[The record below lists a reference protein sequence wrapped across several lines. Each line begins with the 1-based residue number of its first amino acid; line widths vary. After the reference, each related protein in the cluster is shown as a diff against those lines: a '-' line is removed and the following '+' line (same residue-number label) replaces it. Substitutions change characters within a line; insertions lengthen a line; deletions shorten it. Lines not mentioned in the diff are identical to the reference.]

1 MEQSA
6 NHAVLRGALGELPAF
21 SHENH
26 QKRFYRF
33 PLEVERLSGAV
44 DVLPVLVSEQVLD
57 EMDLSG
63 GSMLEVEGQIRSFN
77 NRAATGRR
85 LVVSVYAQRLASCE
99 GEPHNEVRLTGA
111 ICKEPVH
118 RRTPLGREICDV
130 MLAVNRSYHRADYIP
145 CIFWGRTAELAAS
158 CAVGDLLELTGRL
171 QSREYVKIL
180 DEGSQRRVAYEVSAM
195 TAARITGE

>member
-99 GEPHNEVRLTGA
+99 GEPHNEGRLTGA
-111 ICKEPVH
+111 IRKETLP
-118 RRTPLGREICDV
+118 RRTPPGPPAHPPR
-130 MLAVNRSYHRADYIP
+130 
-145 CIFWGRTAELAAS
+145 G
-158 CAVGDLLELTGRL
+158 
-171 QSREYVKIL
+171 
-180 DEGSQRRVAYEVSAM
+180 
-195 TAARITGE
+195 AARPPSCCLQRPYPSARPLVCLSCTSTVYGKVPPLQRDFTQILPCV

>member
-130 MLAVNRSYHRADYIP
+130 MLAVNRAYHRADYIP
-145 CIFWGRTAELAAS
+145 CIFWGRTASWPPPAPWAICWSSPAAS
-158 CAVGDLLELTGRL
+158 RAGST
-171 QSREYVKIL
+171 SR
-180 DEGSQRRVAYEVSAM
+180 SWRR
-195 TAARITGE
+195 AASDGWPMRSPP